1 MADKKV
7 SELTAHTNLSGD
19 DLLMVVNDPAGT
31 PTSRKISITNFFA
44 NVVPAT
50 VHKGVTTLRANT
62 TISGTRLTIS
72 ANSTVSGSLTLSGAL
87 KSSTSGTVLGTNGK
101 LHANNTIKNGTITEA
116 MMQTKPI
123 ANTIARNLILN
134 RIQVANAVN
143 RLSENSQIMSANLVV
158 DAGLPVSTTGVHI
171 SNGHM
176 EIFSATGS
184 PSKID
189 MYCEVNNQHRV
200 RLMSPAHADFNG
212 NVLVKLPIKSG
223 NVATTNSEIFT
234 GVTAT
239 EDLDVGDN
247 FRILT
252 IRSDPATS
260 NASTEGYSTGTIFYS
275 NTYLYVAT
283 DANTLKRVQLQT
295 F

>member
-7 SELTAHTNLSGD
+7 SQLTAHTNLSGD

-31 PTSRKISITNFFA
+31 PTSRKVSITNFFA

-72 ANSTVSGSLTLSGAL
+72 ANSTMSGSLTLSGAL

-101 LHANNTIKNGTITEA
+101 LHANNTIKNGTITEP

-123 ANTIARNLILN
+123 ANTVARNLILN

-200 RLMSPAHADFNG
+200 RIIAPTHANFGG
-212 NVLVKLPIKSG
+212 NVLITLPNKSG
-223 NVATTNSEIFT
+223 NVATTNSEVFT
-234 GVTAT
+234 GVTGF
-239 EDLDVGDN
+239 EDLEVAGG
-247 FRILT
+247 FRILNANT
-252 IRSDPATS
+252 DPATS
-260 NASTEGYSTGTIFYS
+260 NALNEGYSAGSIFYS

-283 DANTLKRVQLQT
+283 DSITLKRIALQS